1 MRRILD
7 WYAKVFEL
15 IDMRSFSNLWYWI
28 ALAVVWSTASHKV
41 IGVPWDMVH
50 KAAKLSGQA
59 ETDLED
65 LVRISCNRLLYIAAM
80 SGLWLV
86 VLGSG
91 LLTAL
96 VILGFWYWVEF
107 AQALFLLAFPMTLV
121 GLLSINTARIIRDSN
136 LAGEALR
143 RRLMRHRVTTQ
154 FIGMISI
161 FITALWGMYQN
172 ISVSVLGG

>member
-1 MRRILD
+1 MD

-28 ALAVVWSTASHKV
+28 SLAVVWSAASHRV

-50 KAAKLSGQA
+50 KAARLGGQA

-91 LLTAL
+91 LLTSLA
-96 VILGFWYWVEF
+96 ILGFWYWVEF
-107 AQALFLLAFPMTLV
+107 AQAVLLLAFPMTLV
-121 GLLSINTARIIRDSN
+121 GLLSINTARIITDNALSG
-136 LAGEALR
+136 AALR
-143 RRLMRHRVTTQ
+143 KRLMRHRITTQ
-154 FIGMISI
+154 FIGMVSI
-161 FITALWGMYQN
+161 FVTALWGMYQN
-172 ISVSVLGG
+172 ISVGVLGG

>member
-1 MRRILD
+1 MD

-28 ALAVVWSTASHKV
+28 ALAVVWSAASHRV

-50 KAAKLSGQA
+50 KAAKIGGQA

-65 LVRISCNRLLYIAAM
+65 LVRISCNRLLYIAAV

-96 VILGFWYWVEF
+96 LILGFWYWVEF
-107 AQALFLLAFPMTLV
+107 AQAVLLLAFPMTLV
-121 GLLSINTARIIRDSN
+121 GLLSINTAHIIADN
-136 LAGEALR
+136 GLTGAELR
-143 RRLMRHRVTTQ
+143 KRLMRHRVTTQ
-154 FIGMISI
+154 FIGMVSI
-161 FITALWGMYQN
+161 FVTALWGMYQN
-172 ISVSVLGG
+172 ISVGVLGG

>member
-1 MRRILD
+1 MD
-7 WYAKVFEL
+7 WYSKVFEL

-28 ALAVVWSTASHKV
+28 ALAVVWSAASHKV

-50 KAAKLSGQA
+50 KAARLGGQA
-59 ETDLED
+59 ETDFED
-65 LVRISCNRLLYIAAM
+65 MVRISTNRLLYIAAV

-96 VILGFWYWVEF
+96 AILGFWYWVEF

-121 GLLSINTARIIRDSN
+121 GLLSLNTARIIHDN
-136 LAGEALR
+136 ALVGVDLR
-143 RRLMRHRVTTQ
+143 RRMMRHRITTQ
-154 FIGMISI
+154 FIGMASI
-161 FITALWGMYQN
+161 FVTALWGMYQN
-172 ISVSVLGG
+172 ISVGVLGG

>member
-1 MRRILD
+1 MD

-28 ALAVVWSTASHKV
+28 SLAVVWSAASHRV

-50 KAAKLSGQA
+50 KAARLGGQA
-59 ETDLED
+59 EADLED

-91 LLTAL
+91 LLTSLA
-96 VILGFWYWVEF
+96 ILGFWYWVEF
-107 AQALFLLAFPMTLV
+107 AQAVLLLAFPMTLV
-121 GLLSINTARIIRDSN
+121 GLLSINTARIITDNALSG
-136 LAGEALR
+136 AALR
-143 RRLMRHRVTTQ
+143 KRLMRHRITTQ
-154 FIGMISI
+154 FIGMVSI
-161 FITALWGMYQN
+161 FVTALWGMYQN
-172 ISVSVLGG
+172 ISVGVLGG

>member
-1 MRRILD
+1 MD
-7 WYAKVFEL
+7 WYSKVFEL

-28 ALAVVWSTASHKV
+28 ALAVVWSAASHKV

-50 KAAKLSGQA
+50 KAAKLGGQA
-59 ETDLED
+59 EADLED
-65 LVRISCNRLLYIAAM
+65 LVRVSCNRMLYIAAV

-107 AQALFLLAFPMTLV
+107 AQAVFLLAFPMTLV
-121 GLLSINTARIIRDSN
+121 GLLSLNTARIITDTA
-136 LAGEALR
+136 LTGADLR
-143 RRLMRHRVTTQ
+143 RRLMSHRITTQ
-154 FIGMISI
+154 FIGMLSI
-161 FITALWGMYQN
+161 FVTALWGMYQN
-172 ISVSVLGG
+172 ISVGVLG

>member
-1 MRRILD
+1 MD

-28 ALAVVWSTASHKV
+28 ALAVVWSAASHRV

-50 KAAKLSGQA
+50 KAAKLGGQA
-59 ETDLED
+59 EADLED
-65 LVRISCNRLLYIAAM
+65 LTRIQCSRLLYIAAV

-86 VLGSG
+86 ALGSG

-96 VILGFWYWVEF
+96 AILGFWYEVEF

-121 GLLSINTARIIRDSN
+121 GLMSLNTARIITDSA
-136 LAGEALR
+136 LSGEALR
-143 RRLMRHRVTTQ
+143 RRLRRHRIATQ
-154 FIGMISI
+154 FIGMVSI
-161 FITALWGMYQN
+161 FVTALWGMYQN
-172 ISVSVLGG
+172 ITHSVLGG